1 MALSLGQDRIAIG
14 DVCRV
19 AREGASATLDATA
32 ADRMHAAQAV
42 LQAWSRADRPV
53 YGLTRGLGNRAT
65 TAIPADDRGAFSVS
79 MLKARASGAGPSFPE
94 EVVRAALFVRAA
106 TLARGGAGARP
117 IIVETQ
123 LAMLERGVVPFVPQI
138 GSIGTSDL
146 MLCANLGLP
155 LVGLGRATF
164 AGELLPGDEA
174 MRRAGIAT
182 VTLTEKEGLA
192 LCSSNAVSIGFGAL
206 VATDALALLHLAEA
220 TLAMSY
226 EAFMGNPS
234 PFDARIA
241 AAHPA
246 AGQEEAAARLRA
258 LLAGSALFQAGVPR
272 RVQDP
277 ISFRCATH
285 VQGAAF
291 TALGWARDAV
301 EVELNAAA
309 DNPLILAQ
317 DDEILSTGNFHTAA
331 MGIAFDALR
340 LALAQVGTTSSQRT
354 ARLLDPE
361 VSGLAART
369 VTRSGFALLGLLSHT
384 LNRESRDCSNPVSND
399 DATPFGVEDQAPF
412 TLQAVRRTAAQI
424 EVLQQVLACEMIVAA
439 QALDVRPL
447 APSSPTVEAL
457 HAFVRRHVRFLD
469 EDRATTEDV
478 ERLSVALGSLH
489 LPAFPGSAPST
500 STTDRPMQGLDSAA
514 SHA

>member
-1 MALSLGQDRIAIG
+1 MVLSLGQDRITIA

-19 AREGASATLDATA
+19 AREGATATLDTAA
-32 ADRMHAAQAV
+32 ADRMLAAQAV
-42 LQAWSRADRPV
+42 LQAWSLADRPV

-65 TAIPADDRGAFSVS
+65 TAIPAEDRSAFSVS
-79 MLKARASGAGPSFPE
+79 MLKARASGAGPGFPD
-94 EVVRAALFVRAA
+94 EVVRAALLVRAA

-117 IIVETQ
+117 LIVETQ

-155 LVGLGRATF
+155 LVGLGRAAF
-164 AGELLPGDEA
+164 AGELMPGAEA

-206 VATDALALLHLAEA
+206 VAADAAALLDLAEA
-220 TLAMSY
+220 AVAMSY

-234 PFDARIA
+234 PFDARVA

-246 AGQEEAAARLRA
+246 AGQVDAAARLRA

-285 VQGAAF
+285 VQGAAHM
-291 TALGWARDAV
+291 ALGWAREAV

-340 LALAQVGTTSSQRT
+340 LALAQVGTISSQRT
-354 ARLLDPE
+354 ARLLDPA
-361 VSGLAART
+361 VSGLAERT
-369 VTRSGFALLGLLSHT
+369 VTRSGFGLLGLVSHT
-384 LNRESRDCSNPVSND
+384 LNRESRDCANPVSND

-424 EVLQQVLACEMIVAA
+424 AILQQVLACEMIVAA
-439 QALDVRPL
+439 QALDLRPL
-447 APSSPTVEAL
+447 APSSPAVKAL
-457 HAFVRRHVRFLD
+457 HGFVRRHVSVLE

-478 ERLSVALGSLH
+478 ERLSAAVRGLH
-489 LPAFPGSAPST
+489 LPTLVGPDLSAPT
-500 STTDRPMQGLDSAA
+500 IHQ
-514 SHA
+514 